1 MKAYGVRLYGAN
13 NLKLEEFELPKI
25 KDDEILVKVV
35 SDSVCMS
42 TYKAVILGTE
52 HKRVPKNVA
61 TNPVLIGHEFAGDIV
76 EVGSKWASQFK
87 AGQKFAQQPAL
98 NYKGSLASPGYS
110 YEWFGGNVTYT
121 VIPMEVMELGCL
133 LPYNGN
139 AYFDAS
145 LGEPMSCIVGA
156 YHASYHTTPG
166 SYNHVMGTV
175 IGGKMA
181 ILAGTG
187 PMGLGAIDYA
197 ISCDRKPSLLVVSD
211 IDDARLARAKSIF
224 DKKAKD
230 NGVAL
235 HFINVKGDNATAI
248 KNLLDFTDGKGFDDV
263 FVYAP
268 VKEAIEMGDDI
279 LGRDGCLNFFAGP
292 TDTKFKANF
301 NFYNAHY
308 TSTHIVGTSGGNVD
322 DLKESLEMSAK
333 GLINP
338 AVMLT
343 HIGGIDSTIDTVLN
357 LPKIPGGKKMIYNH
371 INMPL
376 TSIDDIMNKPQTDS
390 RFKHL
395 ASLLATNNGIWN
407 VACEEYLL
415 ANFA

>member
-121 VIPMEVMELGCL
+121 VIPREVMELGCL